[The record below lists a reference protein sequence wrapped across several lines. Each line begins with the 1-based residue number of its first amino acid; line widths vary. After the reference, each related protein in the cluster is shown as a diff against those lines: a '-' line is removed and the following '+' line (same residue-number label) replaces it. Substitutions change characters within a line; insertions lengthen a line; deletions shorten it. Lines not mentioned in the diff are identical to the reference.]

1 MNLCNSTY
9 KDVSRLTH
17 SQAITI
23 VFDLLLLLS
32 YLTLLIPNSL
42 LPLVFLSDLRLRLET
57 IMSKITNM
65 VTKNATMTPPT
76 APPTT
81 APSGD
86 DSSGVSGSVV
96 GDIEEVGRGSKYNT
110 CGNYF
115 YKELLCQIYRTS
127 RPEYNML

>member
-9 KDVSRLTH
+9 KDVSMLTH
-17 SQAITI
+17 SQPITI
-23 VFDLLLLLS
+23 VAFKWYFDLLLLLS
-32 YLTLLIPNSL
+32 YLTLLNPNSL

-81 APSGD
+81 VPSGD
-86 DSSGVSGSVV
+86 DSSGVSGNVV
-96 GDIEEVGRGSKYNT
+96 VEVGRGSKYNT
-110 CGNYF
+110 YGKYF
-115 YKELLCQIYRTS
+115 YKELLCQILSYK
-127 RPEYNML
+127 

>member
-1 MNLCNSTY
+1 
-9 KDVSRLTH
+9 
-17 SQAITI
+17 
-23 VFDLLLLLS
+23 
-32 YLTLLIPNSL
+32 
-42 LPLVFLSDLRLRLET
+42 
-57 IMSKITNM
+57 MSKITNM

-110 CGNYF
+110 CGKYF
-115 YKELLCQIYRTS
+115 TRSFFAKYIVQVGLSTICYNRYAFYSMLNFFFCPLIFFLACLLFILAKSCKGVEIAVSCETC
-127 RPEYNML
+127 LGA